1 MCALVATA
9 TPWCWFLSKGG
20 SALLVILEM
29 PNTGPHRHQA
39 FFWEMV
45 SVPYLVNLIQAKLS
59 LCLKL
64 IRCSSFL
71 GQWLGTFMVSAV
83 KWQQII
89 LGKTD
94 LGVLR

>member
-29 PNTGPHRHQA
+29 PTPQA
-39 FFWEMV
+39 PGFFWEMV

-89 LGKTD
+89 LGQTD